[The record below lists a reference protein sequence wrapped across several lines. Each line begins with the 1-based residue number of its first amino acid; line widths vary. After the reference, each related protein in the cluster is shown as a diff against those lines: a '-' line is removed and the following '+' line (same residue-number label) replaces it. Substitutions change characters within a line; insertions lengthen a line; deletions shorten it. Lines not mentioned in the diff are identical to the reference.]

1 MMRFVVLLPSYW
13 EVLGNKNGKGTFS
26 WADGSSYQV
35 PAHVVACTGCAF
47 TVEFNVDAF
56 SMGMHVLCRPD

>member
-1 MMRFVVLLPSYW
+1 MELASICALKLGGTCFELVLLS

-35 PAHVVACTGCAF
+35 PAYVVACAGC
-47 TVEFNVDAF
+47 TFNVAFNVAF
-56 SMGMHVLCRPD
+56 SI